1 MPQLY
6 GTLRQRRAA
15 SRGSSAVRAARR
27 GAPRQPA
34 ELTMHEATSGRVAIV
49 ATELATNVLRHGG
62 GGELLVQAIPGSTG
76 MAREIIAIDRGPGM
90 SNLQE
95 CLRDGYSSGATLGT
109 GLGAVKRLSDEFD
122 IASV

>member
-6 GTLRQRRAA
+6 GTLMQRRDAI
-15 SRGSSAVRAARR
+15 RESSAVGAARR
-27 GAPRQPA
+27 GGQRQAA
-34 ELTMHEATSGRVAIV
+34 ELSMDEASSGRVAIV

-76 MAREIIAIDRGPGM
+76 MALEIIAIDRGPGM

-109 GLGAVKRLSDEFD
+109 GLG
-122 IASV
+122 